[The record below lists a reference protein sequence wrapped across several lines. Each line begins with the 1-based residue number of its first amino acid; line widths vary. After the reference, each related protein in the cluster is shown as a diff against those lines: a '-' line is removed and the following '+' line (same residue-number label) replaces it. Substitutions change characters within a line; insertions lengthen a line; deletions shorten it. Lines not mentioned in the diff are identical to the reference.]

1 MQVRKRLAM
10 APVLF
15 LAVVFAAAQTPR
27 LLPGHSQQAQQLA
40 HPTQPTDPSGNNQR
54 FSQRPSIEEG
64 MRHAVNPCNRDYG
77 RLLYG
82 WQDTAVQYTIDSWV
96 WWFGMIT
103 AVSFLAALVYIWWLN
118 ERWDA
123 RQDCFARAAAI
134 LIGQRNTA
142 YQRAR
147 FAIDKHN
154 ELVLRFDS
162 LFGNL
167 AEARRRQ
174 QVADHIEAGR
184 ESSQPLFPVD
194 GDDVASIGESGVA
207 VVEVQSATPR
217 GEQIVKFNGA
227 EFVPV
232 EAHRRRVHA
241 FETKIKAQR
250 TAIQQLKDRLS
261 QIEGTK

>member
-1 MQVRKRLAM
+1 
-10 APVLF
+10 
-15 LAVVFAAAQTPR
+15 
-27 LLPGHSQQAQQLA
+27 
-40 HPTQPTDPSGNNQR
+40 
-54 FSQRPSIEEG
+54 
-64 MRHAVNPCNRDYG
+64 
-77 RLLYG
+77 
-82 WQDTAVQYTIDSWV
+82 
-96 WWFGMIT
+96 
-103 AVSFLAALVYIWWLN
+103 
-118 ERWDA
+118 
-123 RQDCFARAAAI
+123 
-134 LIGQRNTA
+134 
-142 YQRAR
+142 
-147 FAIDKHN
+147 
-154 ELVLRFDS
+154 
-162 LFGNL
+162 L

-194 GDDVASIGESGVA
+194 GDDVASIGESGVS